1 MSVSLTYRILG
12 SFMVKPTK
20 LERIIF
26 TVMMTMH
33 KVRTKIYLS
42 MTHKFWDSFQKIL
55 DDKPEFLMVK
65 QLPFQLT
72 GTFTQPRQ
80 NIEHR
85 RVSRPLR
92 RMTPTHLDHP
102 IPSSHEPID
111 YHAPPLHA

>member
-55 DDKPEFLMVK
+55 DDKPGFLMVK
-65 QLPFQLT
+65 HVTLSINGHVYAAET
-72 GTFTQPRQ
+72 
-80 NIEHR
+80 EHR
-85 RVSRPLR
+85 ASVGIPPSQTDDPRLTWIIRFQA
-92 RMTPTHLDHP
+92 RMNR
-102 IPSSHEPID
+102 
-111 YHAPPLHA
+111 

>member
-55 DDKPEFLMVK
+55 DDKPGFLMVK
-65 QLPFQLT
+65 HVTVLKTSCDVL
-72 GTFTQPRQ
+72 
-80 NIEHR
+80 HR
-85 RVSRPLR
+85 SVRIVC
-92 RMTPTHLDHP
+92 HLS
-102 IPSSHEPID
+102 PSCF
-111 YHAPPLHA
+111 